1 MFETKARKERHV
13 NDVHYGASKEDCPQC
28 GARVERYYWWD
39 FLPDIFSQVLSSP
52 ALCACPYGTFPSQ
65 SNVELVRHVRL
76 NCRLL
81 LHTRCSRT
89 DGGFAGVHPPPVWI
103 HQSNQMVT
111 HNKMFW
117 ECIQSNICFF
127 PALWCPKH
135 PRQCLDPPGWQLR
148 LRSLSSCWTKME
160 PELFWPHCSF
170 VRGSTLWNRNP
181 KLYYTSLAGLSL
193 CGCNFSRRWRREL
206 SRAIT

>member
-13 NDVHYGASKEDCPQC
+13 NDVHYGASKVDCPQC

-76 NCRLL
+76 NSRLL

-111 HNKMFW
+111 HNRMFW

-127 PALWCPKH
+127 
-135 PRQCLDPPGWQLR
+135 
-148 LRSLSSCWTKME
+148 SSVVM
-160 PELFWPHCSF
+160 PEAPEAMP
-170 VRGSTLWNRNP
+170 GSTRVTAEIEITFFLLDQDGTRA
-181 KLYYTSLAGLSL
+181 LLAALL
-193 CGCNFSRRWRREL
+193 VCERVDPME
-206 SRAIT
+206 